1 MRPPT
6 MQAEYLRT
14 QGIHDPLRCAWL
26 SHHTPLADQ
35 RQNLN
40 QRGYVV
46 YPALREGEYVRNH
59 VEAWEA
65 AIAACGRAPDLIVA
79 VLPVNMKAALAHYA
93 HPVPVWS
100 ANMIGNTWDGNWH
113 ALMPPYVSLITEL
126 VGE

>member
-65 AIAACGRAPDLIVA
+65 AINACGRAPDLIVA
-79 VLPVNMKAALAHYA
+79 VLPVNMLAALAHYA
-93 HPVPVWS
+93 QPVPVWIAPMRAES
-100 ANMIGNTWDGNWH
+100 WSGIWR
-113 ALMPPYVSLITEL
+113 ALEAPFVELVTSLIE
-126 VGE
+126 